1 MASKIGVETISH
13 TNGTT
18 AATIDSSGNLL
29 PSASGSVLQ
38 VKTKVVSGDT
48 YVQTTSGTFV
58 TTGYSIDIQPKKA
71 DSKILIEFHFQAD
84 ADTSTYRSKFTI
96 FRDST
101 DIRPGD
107 KDAIAR
113 IHAGSRLLITLPC
126 RMVDEPNTTNNITYT
141 LYMCSESG
149 TTTRIR
155 QDITPTVI
163 TATEIAG

>member
-1 MASKIGVETISH
+1 MASIIGVETLQH

-38 VKTKVVSGDT
+38 VKTKVMSGDT
-48 YVQTTSGTFV
+48 YVQTTSATFV

-71 DSKILIEFHFQAD
+71 DSKILIEFNFHAD
-84 ADTSTYRSKFTI
+84 ADSSTYRSKFTI
-96 FRDST
+96 FRGST
-101 DIRPGD
+101 DIKPSD
-107 KDAIAR
+107 KNAIAR
-113 IHAGSRLLITLPC
+113 IHASGRLLVNLPC

-141 LYMCSESG
+141 LYMASEEG